1 MESGHFIEQEE
12 LRKDQLH
19 FESSASPRAT
29 CHPKTV
35 TRALARGAGLT
46 RVQPPDAVTV
56 TVKLQHEF
64 WRNVQTTAPYQVTT
78 NRIA

>member
-1 MESGHFIEQEE
+1 MKKHIIEQEE
-12 LRKDQLH
+12 LSKDQLH

-29 CHPKTV
+29 CHLKTV
-35 TRALARGAGLT
+35 TRAPPRGAGLT
-46 RVQPPDAVTV
+46 RAPPPDAVTV

-64 WRNVQTTAPYQVTT
+64 CRNVQTTVPYQVTT